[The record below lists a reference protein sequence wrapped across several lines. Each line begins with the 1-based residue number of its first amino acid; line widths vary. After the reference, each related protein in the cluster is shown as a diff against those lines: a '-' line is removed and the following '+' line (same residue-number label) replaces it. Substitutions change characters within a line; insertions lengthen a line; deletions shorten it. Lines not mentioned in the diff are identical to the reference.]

1 MTTRTRLGTFP
12 KGVSGNPLGRPRS
25 ESTLLRKRL
34 AEQGEEVAMVVIE
47 AALRGDM
54 QAAKI
59 VLERICPPLKPTAA
73 LVTIELPENP
83 GIADTARAIIRHAA
97 TGQIAPDV
105 AGQLVQAVAALAR
118 VVEID
123 ELERRLTAL
132 EGKHEGRS

>member
-12 KGVSGNPLGRPRS
+12 KGVSGNPVGRPRS
-25 ESTLLRKRL
+25 ESALLRKRL
-34 AEQGEEVAMVVIE
+34 AEHGEEVAQVVIE
-47 AALRGDM
+47 AALRGDI

-83 GIADTARAIIRHAA
+83 GIADTARAIIQHAA
-97 TGQIAPDV
+97 NGQIAPDV

-118 VVEID
+118 VMEID
-123 ELERRLTAL
+123 ELERRLKAL
-132 EGKHEGRS
+132 EGKHEGSR